1 MIFEDGVIRTLD
13 LKFDEKCGGIG
24 KVLFD
29 SCKKYH
35 NRIAVINTVT
45 EEWDTYSDLLSKC
58 MGTASAL
65 RKRGLQPQNLIA
77 LCSNKENINASIPLI
92 AAQFLGCIS
101 FSVDPCHTVEECAE
115 FFEQVPPKIV
125 FTTAQSKDV
134 ISRALKRLGVDVEI
148 IVFGEQ
154 FQKEFLENKEQ
165 FLPIDIKD
173 LNTTSMIHFSSGSTG
188 TPKAICLSH
197 YYLLALEFCQGF
209 GATVVGPNHHQLNNH
224 PMGSVSLKYTNW
236 YWVSSTMDLIINIMA
251 GGCRLLRDRF
261 DPQEF
266 WRSTDKYRVTDVF
279 LMPLQCVELSESV
292 KPEDVDI
299 SSLFRITT
307 GSYILHNDFIYKLR
321 EIMPNVN
328 ITQLYGMTECGEV
341 TSFNPYNSKSKDL
354 LRLKPNS
361 CGMPVDGL
369 HYKVID
375 VETGKKCG
383 PNQQGELYLKGKKM
397 FRCFYNK
404 DASISFD
411 EEGFFKSGD
420 LVYFDEDFCLHIL
433 DRIKNVLRWND
444 RFVFLYHVE
453 KVLLNHPAV
462 NNAIVI
468 GIPHKREGERMMG
481 VIQLKEDADVVTE
494 EELTNYVNQRVEDH
508 KRLREGVTFVKSF
521 PTTITGKVNRLKL
534 KEMILQNLKK

>member
-1 MIFEDGVIRTLD
+1 MIFEDGVIRTPD

-29 SCKKYH
+29 SCKKYY

-45 EEWDTYSDLLSKC
+45 EEWDTYSDLLIKC

-65 RKRGLQPQNLIA
+65 RKRGLQPQNIIA

-125 FTTAQSKDV
+125 FTA
-134 ISRALKRLGVDVEI
+134 G
-148 IVFGEQ
+148 

-209 GATVVGPNHHQLNNH
+209 GATVVGPNDHQLNNQ
-224 PMGSVSLKYTNW
+224 PMGS
-236 YWVSSTMDLIINIMA
+236 
-251 GGCRLLRDRF
+251 C
-261 DPQEF
+261 
-266 WRSTDKYRVTDVF
+266 
-279 LMPLQCVELSESV
+279 
-292 KPEDVDI
+292 
-299 SSLFRITT
+299 
-307 GSYILHNDFIYKLR
+307 
-321 EIMPNVN
+321 
-328 ITQLYGMTECGEV
+328 
-341 TSFNPYNSKSKDL
+341 
-354 LRLKPNS
+354 
-361 CGMPVDGL
+361 
-369 HYKVID
+369 
-375 VETGKKCG
+375 
-383 PNQQGELYLKGKKM
+383 
-397 FRCFYNK
+397 YNK
-404 DASISFD
+404 DASISF

-433 DRIKNVLRWND
+433 DRIKNVLRWNN

-453 KVLLNHPAV
+453 RMLLSYPAV

-481 VIQLKEDADVVTE
+481 VVQLKEDANVVTE

-534 KEMILQNLKK
+534 KQMILQN